1 MKMKITMGN
10 RGWRGKRAILGN
22 ISCNWGNFDKLDIV
36 EFPYILPTSN
46 RSGKSAFYRTTL
58 PFLAHR
64 NDGELPS
71 SGRCSQEMSSVLP
84 LVSD

>member
-10 RGWRGKRAILGN
+10 RDWRGKRAILGN
-22 ISCNWGNFDKLDIV
+22 TSCNWGNFDKLDIV

-58 PFLAHR
+58 PFWPTGMMVSFPAVVAALR
-64 NDGELPS
+64 K
-71 SGRCSQEMSSVLP
+71 CVLFYP
-84 LVSD
+84 W